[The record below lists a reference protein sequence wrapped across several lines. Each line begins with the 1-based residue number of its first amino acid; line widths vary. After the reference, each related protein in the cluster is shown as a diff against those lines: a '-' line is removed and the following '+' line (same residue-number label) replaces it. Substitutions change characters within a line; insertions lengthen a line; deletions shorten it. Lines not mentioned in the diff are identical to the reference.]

1 MRDKFFFLKKRK
13 KPEGAAQPQT
23 ISQIP
28 EKGKC
33 WVVFCFLV
41 FSFFFCQD
49 TEKIN
54 KALLQSISSSPH
66 FTPPA
71 QLFLFLRGEACIVTV
86 VGDLFLLFVVCLLFF
101 FLLLLNIIF
110 PRSSAP
116 SPSRSRT
123 PLPPPCPIP
132 LPCSAVPR
140 GMQLSSLPLRGG
152 RSLPP
157 CQAVAIPGVK
167 SRGCCS

>member
-1 MRDKFFFLKKRK
+1 MRDKLFFFKKRK

-101 FLLLLNIIF
+101 FFAAVEHHHPQELCPQPVQEQDPAATSLSH
-110 PRSSAP
+110 P
-116 SPSRSRT
+116 T
-123 PLPPPCPIP
+123 PLQRR
-132 LPCSAVPR
+132 ATR
-140 GMQLSSLPLRGG
+140 DAAQ
-152 RSLPP
+152 LPP
-157 CQAVAIPGVK
+157 ASRRPQPPSVPG
-167 SRGCCS
+167 GCDPWS